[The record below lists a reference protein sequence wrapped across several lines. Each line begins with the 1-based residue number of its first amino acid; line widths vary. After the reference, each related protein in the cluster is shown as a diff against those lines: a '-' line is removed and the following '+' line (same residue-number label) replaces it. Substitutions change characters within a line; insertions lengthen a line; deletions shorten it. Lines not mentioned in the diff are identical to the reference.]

1 MLRTTWL
8 TILLSLGKE
17 AASNIN
23 VSQLFCSKY
32 VLRKGRSR
40 STLCN
45 DVCYSK
51 NRNKVV
57 ALCFW
62 LTLDHNSRRGFSTK
76 FYMGRLHPE
85 VQPLNPF
92 TYHFW
97 QTRYPFLYF
106 PLTNCASLSILRW
119 ELYILFFTAIN
130 AQPGGVTYLSPAI
143 FFFFFFFFF
152 TNSWLRKLI
161 YFYFY

>member
-32 VLRKGRSR
+32 GLKKGRSR

-51 NRNKVV
+51 NTNNLDV
-57 ALCFW
+57 ALSYW
-62 LTLDHNSRRGFSTK
+62 QTLQMIIAEKGGGGGFSTK
-76 FYMGRLHPE
+76 FYMGRLRPE

-92 TYHFW
+92 TYHFL
-97 QTRYPFLYF
+97 TEKVPF
-106 PLTNCASLSILRW
+106 PVLSIDKW
-119 ELYILFFTAIN
+119 CLFQRTSFRTWH
-130 AQPGGVTYLSPAI
+130 P
-143 FFFFFFFFF
+143 FFCCYERTRGKSRNQNVFSSF
-152 TNSWLRKLI
+152 
-161 YFYFY
+161 

>member
-23 VSQLFCSKY
+23 VWQLFCSKY

-51 NRNKVV
+51 NRNKDV

-76 FYMGRLHPE
+76 FCMGRLHPE

-92 TYHFW
+92 TCQFDRKDTLSYTFHW
-97 QTRYPFLYF
+97 QMV
-106 PLTNCASLSILRW
+106 PLSAYLVENFTSF
-119 ELYILFFTAIN
+119 FFTAIN
-130 AQPGGVTYLSPAI
+130 AQPGGVTYLLPAI
-143 FFFFFFFFF
+143 LFCFFFSSR
-152 TNSWLRKLI
+152 TRGCVN
-161 YFYFY
+161 